1 MMNYNYDDNKVMNGE
16 KALTKKEVFG
26 IIREMLSTDNEN
38 DALVAFIDHE
48 VQLLNKE
55 RKPSKKALAA
65 KAENEELAKGLALVL
80 TDTPQTGEELAD
92 HMGVSKQ
99 KVVALI
105 SHYLVEGEDY
115 IKEEVKAKT
124 PSGKSTKKTVYKAV
138 PAIA

>member
-26 IIREMLSTDNEN
+26 IIREMLSADNEN

-99 KVVALI
+99 KVVALL

>member
-1 MMNYNYDDNKVMNGE
+1 M
-16 KALTKKEVFG
+16 
-26 IIREMLSTDNEN
+26 
-38 DALVAFIDHE
+38 
-48 VQLLNKE
+48 
-55 RKPSKKALAA
+55 
-65 KAENEELAKGLALVL
+65 L

-99 KVVALI
+99 KVVALL